1 MKTIFLGNYWQSNC
15 KNKEP
20 IEWLVLKEDD
30 EKMYIISK
38 YCLDCVPYSDGHKTV
53 WKNSL
58 MRKWLNN
65 YFLNEAF
72 SFKEQDR
79 IVLTDIKTQAGGW
92 VGPMLDCGTPVQD
105 KVFLP
110 SIAEAILYFG
120 STEWHDIVAEQK
132 RIARPTLYAYEH
144 CCWISRLEYSPLS
157 ADAVKYVY
165 NNAFDSNN
173 SYWHF
178 AENFFA
184 KKEPLEEDTPQN
196 RWSSSWYLRSPG
208 NGIVCVE
215 GDGTIN
221 SDYSKNFERTT
232 IRPAMWI
239 KK

>member
-79 IVLTDIKTQAGGW
+79 IVLTDIKTQQGGW
-92 VGPMLDCGTPVQD
+92 FGPMLDGGTPVQD

-120 STEWHDIVAEQK
+120 STEWHDVVAAQK

-144 CCWISRLEYSPLS
+144 FE
-157 ADAVKYVY
+157 
-165 NNAFDSNN
+165 
-173 SYWHF
+173 
-178 AENFFA
+178 

-196 RWSSSWYLRSPG
+196 RLSSSWYLRSPG
-208 NGIVCVE
+208 NGIVCVK
-215 GDGTIN
+215 GNGTIH
-221 SDYSKNFERTT
+221 SYYSKNLERTT
-232 IRPAMWI
+232 TRPAMWI